1 MARRAAR
8 GDPCTVRYI
17 TAVLAAAALLLIAA
31 PAQAGWTGDV
41 TATEAKLTGDG
52 ALDLLQIGTNGAYL
66 SHSYAGPGFSS
77 DIDWNG
83 SPAVTEFVPLAAQL
97 HVVIEGGGG
106 DDLLRIG
113 DNIQSADT
121 IPFPFFFKGGDGTD
135 SLIVDASKDTTNR
148 YIDVYASS
156 LSAGIGFDNTEAS
169 FDSQSAENTVVQLGS
184 GSDTIQVSGTN
195 SAIPVSLDAGPGND
209 AARVGTPAGGL
220 ASVRGEFDF
229 SGAAG
234 DDSLVVTDAAST
246 TGSVTDIG
254 DGGLRHGGGTARPT
268 FGTEHV
274 SFTAGSG
281 ADSIAKSSG
290 IPWAI
295 DTGAGDDSISTRDAV
310 ADSVACGAGADF
322 EISDPL
328 DALGADCER
337 SDRDGTSSGSGGTGT
352 GGGTAGDGGA
362 SGGGAAGGQLEPDT
376 KAPVISVAGL
386 SRKPVRVK
394 SLLRGLRPKL
404 SADEP
409 ARFEVQLLGSARR
422 VSLAR
427 AYDLTLAKAALPVGT
442 GVRAVKLKPKKRTIG
457 RARRFSV
464 RLIVTATD
472 AAGNRSVVTRTLKVK
487 R

>member
-1 MARRAAR
+1 M
-8 GDPCTVRYI
+8 RYI
-17 TAVLAAAALLLIAA
+17 TAVLAAAAVALLVSTA
-31 PAQAGWTGDV
+31 PAQAAWTGDV
-41 TATEAKLTGDG
+41 TASEAKLTGDG

-83 SPAVTEFVPLAAQL
+83 SPAVTELVPLAAQL
-97 HVVIEGGGG
+97 RVVIEGGGG

-113 DNIQSADT
+113 DDTLSAT
-121 IPFPFFFKGGDGTD
+121 AVPFPFYFRGGDGTD
-135 SLIVDASKDTTNR
+135 SLIVDASKDTGNR
-148 YIDVYASS
+148 FVDVGADS
-156 LSAGIGFDNTEAS
+156 LSAGIGFDNTEAG
-169 FDSQSAENTVVQLGS
+169 FNSQSAENTVVLLGK
-184 GSDTIQVSGTN
+184 GADTIQVYGTN
-195 SAIPVSLDAGPGND
+195 AALPVSLDGGDGND
-209 AARVGTPAGGL
+209 TARVGTAGAGIGAL
-220 ASVRGEFDF
+220 RGEFAF
-229 SGAAG
+229 SGSNG
-234 DDSLVVTDAAST
+234 DDSLVVSDAAST
-246 TGSVTDIG
+246 TGSVTDI
-254 DGGLRHGGGTARPT
+254 DTGGLHRGGGTARPT
-268 FGTEHV
+268 AGTEHV

-290 IPWAI
+290 LPWTI
-295 DTGAGDDSISTRDAV
+295 DAGPGDDSISTRDAF
-310 ADSVACGAGADF
+310 ADRVACGAGADF

-362 SGGGAAGGQLEPDT
+362 AGGGAAGGQIEPDT

-394 SLLRGLRPKL
+394 ALLRGLRPKL

-409 ARFEVQLLGSARR
+409 ARFDVQLLGSARR

-442 GVRAVKLKPKKRTIG
+442 GARAVKLKPKRRTIG

-472 AAGNRSVVTRTLKVK
+472 ASGNRSTVTRTLKVK